1 MKRKMQSLPMLKN
14 FLRKRDGVSTIEFAL
29 VVPVLL
35 LIVAGIVDLGG
46 TLKAKFD
53 LNSSMSAASNFVL
66 LNAENVTAARGGD
79 LAATVAAITAGGL
92 SSGRGVVSVSVNNG
106 PGVTI
111 TDGTSRAQAGGGNAD
126 KCYCPSR
133 TGSTVS
139 FGAEAACGTQ
149 CQAGGTAGKFVV
161 IHASKPHNP
170 LFGGLGVIEAG
181 NVNVMAVIQP
191 K

>member
-1 MKRKMQSLPMLKN
+1 MSQNPHSLPMLKN

-35 LIVAGIVDLGG
+35 LIIAGIVDIGG
-46 TLKAKFD
+46 ALKAKFD
-53 LNSSMSAASNFVL
+53 LNASLSAASNFVL
-66 LNAENVTAARGGD
+66 LNADNVTAAKGGD
-79 LAATVAAITAGGL
+79 LATKVAAITGGGL
-92 SSGRGVVSVSVNNG
+92 SSGHGVVSVSVNGG
-106 PGVTI
+106 PGVTV
-111 TDGTSRAQAGGGNAD
+111 TDGASQAQSGGGNAD

-133 TGSTVS
+133 SGSTIS

-149 CQAGGTAGKFVV
+149 CSGGGTAGKFVV

-170 LFGGLGVIEAG
+170 LFGGFGVIDAG
-181 NVNVMAVIQP
+181 NVNVMAVVQP